1 MLVNDRNPFQGPR
14 VLNKNIP
21 DVKVNGFKPGYRFT
35 NIFMLC

>member
-14 VLNKNIP
+14 VLKNIT